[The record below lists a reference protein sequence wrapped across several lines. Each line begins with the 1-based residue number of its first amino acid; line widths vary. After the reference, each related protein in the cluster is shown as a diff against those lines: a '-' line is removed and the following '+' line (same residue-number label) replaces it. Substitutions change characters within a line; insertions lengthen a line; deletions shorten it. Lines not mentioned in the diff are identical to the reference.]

1 MKKITIFLLAGL
13 LSSSLNCENPEIA
26 PQELQEEKNDQR
38 ITTIKQ
44 AMVDSRQNFVDPL
57 NSRGNHHPIL
67 DGIEREIPEG
77 MFKRYIVLLIL
88 NPARKMQEE
97 LKKLTETIICY
108 HDSNDQKIAKLEYT
122 VEELQK
128 KDQEKQ
134 KAIEELKQQVK
145 YMGQLK
151 IREASRDIT
160 GG

>member
-38 ITTIKQ
+38 ITTI
-44 AMVDSRQNFVDPL
+44 